1 MFVHVPQV
9 VLHEAIETA
18 PDSTDFPSIHLA
30 NLCSP
35 LNKMADRLL
44 LTRSNKD
51 FAGSA
56 ALRFTETWLS
66 ERTPRYTDLASVF
79 TGQTASLSYRGSQK
93 AVAEYAPPVISLG
106 MRGRKYGSHY
116 IWLLPF
122 LIARHVMRARLILG
136 SKKKTNKSHRKNIR
150 VWVVQRSTRL
160 HLAIVSNKTCWLHT
174 CPNITKQSAYIYDC
188 VISSLSTET
197 ITFQSCSDTPTSL
210 PTSSQGARQGVRNK
224 ARTQVFWVMESSR
237 VYHRRMRTLENGTKL
252 KHGTHSRVKFWFPR
266 RSSLH
271 LIWLLVGC
279 CGGASQMGWICGS
292 GITLT
297 TARSSKH
304 TCWRATVLSSV
315 ANISHKE
322 CF

>member
-1 MFVHVPQV
+1 
-9 VLHEAIETA
+9 
-18 PDSTDFPSIHLA
+18 
-30 NLCSP
+30 
-35 LNKMADRLL
+35 MADRLF
-44 LTRSNKD
+44 LTRSNKN

-56 ALRFTETWLS
+56 ALPFTETWLS
-66 ERTPRYTDLASVF
+66 ERTPRDNDLASVF

-150 VWVVQRSTRL
+150 VWVVQRSMRL
-160 HLAIVSNKTCWLHT
+160 HLTIVSK
-174 CPNITKQSAYIYDC
+174 
-188 VISSLSTET
+188 
-197 ITFQSCSDTPTSL
+197 
-210 PTSSQGARQGVRNK
+210 
-224 ARTQVFWVMESSR
+224 SSR

-271 LIWLLVGC
+271 LISLLVGC